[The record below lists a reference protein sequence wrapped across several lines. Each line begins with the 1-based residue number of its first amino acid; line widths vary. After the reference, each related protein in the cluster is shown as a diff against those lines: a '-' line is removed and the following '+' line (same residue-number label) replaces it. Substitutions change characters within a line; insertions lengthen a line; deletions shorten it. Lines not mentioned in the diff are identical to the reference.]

1 MVCKNLKK
9 KKTHKTKQSKKNS
22 QYLAK
27 LLSLTQKA
35 NIRQKELERVQEAAS
50 ILWYDIFFI
59 GSGLTEAR
67 WLWGLLN

>member
-1 MVCKNLKK
+1 
-9 KKTHKTKQSKKNS
+9 
-22 QYLAK
+22 
-27 LLSLTQKA
+27 LSLTQKA